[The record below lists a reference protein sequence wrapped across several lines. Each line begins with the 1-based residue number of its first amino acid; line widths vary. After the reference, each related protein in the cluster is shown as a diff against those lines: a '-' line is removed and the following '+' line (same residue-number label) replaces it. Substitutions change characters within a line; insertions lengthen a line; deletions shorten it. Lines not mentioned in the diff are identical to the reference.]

1 MNAMEEDPLP
11 PSQSHDPVKLKE
23 LGNQFFKE
31 GHYDKAIEFYTKA
44 IGTYPSVV

>member
-1 MNAMEEDPLP
+1 MEAMEEDTLP
-11 PSQSHDPVKLKE
+11 PAQDPLKLKE

-44 IGTYPSVV
+44 IGTSSVVV